1 MARSMIDREFISPQ
15 ISNLLY
21 LSKGKPLQHCRFS
34 PNTGAIIRQTVRC
47 LILALAALGAGAAL
61 AHSSEGEE
69 LPSLAPMLE
78 KVTSAVVN
86 IATEGHVEIRSNP
99 LFNDPF
105 FRRFFNAPAQPQ
117 QRKTQ
122 SLGSGVIIDAKRGL
136 VVTNNH
142 VIANAD
148 QITVKLRDG
157 RNLKAELVGSDPDTD
172 VAVVKITGERL
183 TAVALADSDR
193 LRVGDYV
200 VAIGNPFGLG
210 QTVTSGIISALARS
224 GLGITGYENLIQT
237 DASIN
242 PGNSGGALVNLRG
255 ELVGINTAI
264 YSQSG
269 GNIGIGFAIPT
280 NMVRQVTDQLVEYG
294 EVRRGF
300 LGAQLQDLD
309 PDLASAFGMTTR
321 NGAVLVNIL
330 EGSPAHQSGLQPGDV
345 VTAVNDKPVSNA
357 ADLRNQVGLKRIGDT
372 VKLRIIR
379 EGSQKTIS
387 VTVAERKLVDLPK
400 DLRNKRLAGA
410 TFGDIAEQSP
420 AFGRVQGV
428 MVYEVEQRS
437 HVAAAGLREGDIIT
451 SVNRVATRGLEEFLN
466 VVNSIQGRMLL
477 SVQRGNQAAFMV
489 IK

>member
-1 MARSMIDREFISPQ
+1 MQLHYPAAMKIIAGLFTAITVTYVSAVLPQ
-15 ISNLLY
+15 PTD
-21 LSKGKPLQHCRFS
+21 G
-34 PNTGAIIRQTVRC
+34 G
-47 LILALAALGAGAAL
+47 
-61 AHSSEGEE
+61 E
-69 LPSLAPMLE
+69 LPSLAPMLDE
-78 KVTSAVVN
+78 VTPAVVN
-86 IATEGHVEIRSNP
+86 IATQGHVEIRSNP

-105 FRRFFNAPAQPQ
+105 FRHFFNQPDRPR

-122 SLGSGVIIDAKRGL
+122 SLGSGVIIDAERGL

-148 QITVKLRDG
+148 EITVKLRDG
-157 RNLKAELVGSDPDTD
+157 RNMQAELVGSDPDTD
-172 VAVVKITGERL
+172 VAVVKIPAERL

-224 GLGITGYENLIQT
+224 GLGITGYEDLIQT

-280 NMVRQVTDQLVEYG
+280 NMVRQITDQLVEYG

-309 PDLASAFGMTTR
+309 PDLASAFGIETGK
-321 NGAVLVNIL
+321 GAVLVNIL
-330 EGSPAHQSGLQPGDV
+330 EGSPAAQAGLKPGDV
-345 VTAVNDKPVSNA
+345 VTAVNDKEVSSA
-357 ADLRNQVGLKRIGDT
+357 TDLRNQVGLKRIGDT

-379 EGSQKTIS
+379 EGKQKTVA
-387 VTVAERKLVDLPK
+387 VTVAGRETAERPSE
-400 DLRNKRLAGA
+400 LRNERLAGA

-437 HVAAAGLREGDIIT
+437 PIAIAGLREGDIIT
-451 SVNRVATRGLEEFLN
+451 SVNRIPTSDLEEFLS
-466 VVNSIQGRMLL
+466 VVNRVQGRMLL
-477 SVQRGNQAAFMV
+477 RVQRGNQAAFMV